1 MLMAKKLTE
10 KALIKKL
17 DGMNQEE
24 LKRIIVDLYKC
35 NKSVEEGMSLLLLG
49 EDYGS
54 ILLEKSVTILFA
66 KKKYRLRKNLKYC
79 WIHNIIT
86 TTRNRKVHVKTAVHT
101 K

>member
-1 MLMAKKLTE
+1 MAKKLTE

-24 LKRIIVDLYKC
+24 LKKIIVDLYKC

-49 EDYGS
+49 EEYGS
-54 ILLEKSVTILFA
+54 VLLEKY
-66 KKKYRLRKNLKYC
+66 KKRVYKIFNPT
-79 WIHNIIT
+79 NI
-86 TTRNRKVHVKTAVHT
+86 VKTDRIFFGKCTDGTVGFCRCMC

>member
-1 MLMAKKLTE
+1 MAKKLTE

-24 LKRIIVDLYKC
+24 LKQTIVDLYRG

-54 ILLEKSVTILFA
+54 ILLEK
-66 KKKYRLRKNLKYC
+66 
-79 WIHNIIT
+79 
-86 TTRNRKVHVKTAVHT
+86 
-101 K
+101 